1 MSNSPRRSVL
11 ALAAALGLAAPA
23 ALAEEP
29 PRPPVPPEQFLDQLG
44 RAALESLLQ
53 AMREGL
59 AAVPYAMPEV
69 NERGDIIIRRLPPRP
84 DAPRPPPRRAPS
96 SPDETS
102 T

>member
-1 MSNSPRRSVL
+1 MPNSHLRSVL
-11 ALAAALGLAAPA
+11 ALAAALGFAAPA
-23 ALAEEP
+23 AFAEEP

-44 RAALESLLQ
+44 RTAVESLLQ
-53 AMREGL
+53 AMREAL

-84 DAPRPPPRRAPS
+84 DAPRPPTRRTPS
-96 SPDETS
+96 GPDETS